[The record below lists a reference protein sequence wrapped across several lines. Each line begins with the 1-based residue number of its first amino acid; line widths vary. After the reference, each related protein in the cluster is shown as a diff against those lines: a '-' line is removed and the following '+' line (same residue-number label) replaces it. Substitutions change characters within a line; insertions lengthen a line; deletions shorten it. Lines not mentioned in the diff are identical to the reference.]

1 MDSGS
6 TILLLILALM
16 LHAVIVLAKGAIA
29 NARHKRMQE
38 LAENGNLRAKR
49 VLQLNAYPERL
60 HLTMM
65 LSTTMLQVII
75 AGLAL
80 SLVASQPTVMPMW
93 LAVLLTGGITV
104 LLTLAL
110 GDLVPEAVATL
121 HADRFAL
128 WLVNP
133 LRALVIVLSPVTGVL
148 EALGTAVSGL
158 FGSADLVNRVTEE
171 EIMSLVDAGQASGAI
186 GQGEK
191 EMIYSV
197 LRLDETKASELMVP
211 RIDIAAVE
219 AKTPVSEL
227 GRRFYESGYSRM
239 PVYEES
245 IDNIKGI
252 IIAKDLLMASHNG
265 NREKF
270 KVARDLLRPALFVP
284 ETKTAN
290 ELLKDLRAKRIH
302 MAIVVDE
309 YGGTA
314 GLVTIE
320 DLLEQIVGEI
330 QDEYDEDEEA
340 EAVQLAEN
348 EWRMTATIDVDDV
361 NALLD
366 VRLDTEESD
375 TLGGLIYSNLGRV
388 PLLGETVELSKHVS
402 VIVDKVDGRRIRS
415 VIVRRLYPQEE
426 PSGEQRDEVPV
437 DRRDGTTP
445 QAAMES

>member
-16 LHAVIVLAKGAIA
+16 LHAAIVLAKGAIA
-29 NARHKRMQE
+29 NAKHKRMQE
-38 LAENGNLRAKR
+38 LAEDGNLRAKR
-49 VLQLNAYPERL
+49 VLQLNAHPGRL
-60 HLTMM
+60 QLTMM
-65 LSTTMLQVII
+65 LSTTTLQVII

-80 SLVASQPTVMPMW
+80 SLVIGRATAMPEW
-93 LAVLLTGGITV
+93 LALLLTGVITV

-110 GDLVPEAVATL
+110 GDLAPEAVATL

-133 LRALVIVLSPVTGVL
+133 LRALVIVLAPVTGVL
-148 EALGTAVSGL
+148 EALGTVISGL
-158 FGSADLVNRVTEE
+158 FGCAELVNRITEE
-171 EIMSLVDAGQASGAI
+171 EIMTLVDAGQAGGAI
-186 GQGEK
+186 GEGEK

-197 LRLDETKASELMVP
+197 LTLDETTASELMVP

-227 GRRFYESGYSRM
+227 GRRFYESGYSRL
-239 PVYEES
+239 PVYEDS
-245 IDNIKGI
+245 IDNIKGV

-270 KVARDLLRPALFVP
+270 KVAGDLLRPAVFVP
-284 ETKTAN
+284 ETKVAN
-290 ELLKDLRAKRIH
+290 ELLKDLRAKRVH

-330 QDEYDEDEEA
+330 HDEFDEDEEA
-340 EAVQLAEN
+340 EAVPLGEN
-348 EWRMTATIDVDDV
+348 TWRMAATIDVDDV

-366 VRLDTEESD
+366 VRLDTDESD

-402 VIVDKVDGRRIRS
+402 VVVDKVDGRRIRS
-415 VIVRRLYPQEE
+415 VVVRRLFPDEE
-426 PSGEQRDEVPV
+426 DAESRDDLSV
-437 DRRDGTTP
+437 DRRSGAAP
-445 QAAMES
+445 QAAVES